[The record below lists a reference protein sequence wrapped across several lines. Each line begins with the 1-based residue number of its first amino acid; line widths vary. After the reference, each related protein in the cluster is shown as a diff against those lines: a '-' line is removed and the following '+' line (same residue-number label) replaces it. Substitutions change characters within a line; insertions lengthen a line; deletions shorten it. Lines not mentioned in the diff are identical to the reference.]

1 MSLVCIK
8 VAQTLIELEMHPL
21 EYSGVYLSS
30 QSAGCDWYIE
40 DVRVES
46 GISLKNTGY
55 FKLNSVESL
64 KNLIQATHVLNI

>member
-8 VAQTLIELEMHPL
+8 VAQTLIELGIHLL
-21 EYSGVYLSS
+21 EYSGIYLSS

-55 FKLNSVESL
+55 FKLNSVESF
-64 KNLIQATHVLNI
+64 KDLIQVIYVFNI